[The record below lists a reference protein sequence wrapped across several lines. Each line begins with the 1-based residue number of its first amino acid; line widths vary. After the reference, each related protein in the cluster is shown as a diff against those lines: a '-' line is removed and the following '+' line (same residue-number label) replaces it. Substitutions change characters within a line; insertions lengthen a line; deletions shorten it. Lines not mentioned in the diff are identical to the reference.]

1 MAKRKHK
8 AYKFRGL
15 SHSVDGMISC
25 GLGMVSICVTVAEMI
40 WTIRMRGTAGRG
52 AGYLGFA
59 AFLFSIVGTVFAV
72 MSWKDQETEDVSKHV
87 GTLMNGCMI
96 LISVT
101 LIVLGIINW
110 N

>member
-40 WTIRMRGTAGRG
+40 WTIRMRGTAG
-52 AGYLGFA
+52 
-59 AFLFSIVGTVFAV
+59 
-72 MSWKDQETEDVSKHV
+72 
-87 GTLMNGCMI
+87 
-96 LISVT
+96 
-101 LIVLGIINW
+101 
-110 N
+110 

>member
-1 MAKRKHK
+1 MTKRKHK

-25 GLGMVSICVTVAEMI
+25 GLGVISVCATIVEMI
-40 WTIRMRGTAGRG
+40 LTIRMRGAAGRG
-52 AGYLGFA
+52 AGYLGFV
-59 AFLFSIVGTVFAV
+59 AFLFSVVGTIFAV
-72 MSWKDQETEDVSKHV
+72 MSWKDQETEDVSKRV

-96 LISVT
+96 LISVA